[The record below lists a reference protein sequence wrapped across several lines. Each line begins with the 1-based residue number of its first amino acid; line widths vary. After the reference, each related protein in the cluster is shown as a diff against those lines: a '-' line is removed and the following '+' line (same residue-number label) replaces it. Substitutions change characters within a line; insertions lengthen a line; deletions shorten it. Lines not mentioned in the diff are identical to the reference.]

1 MSSSPDRHDGQP
13 PAPTEGATED
23 LSRECRQLR
32 ELVAVA
38 ESAIETL
45 RARCEDLEEDKAH
58 LGRLCVASVQLHE
71 IGGSESDCLRN
82 LQDLLVNL
90 IGSEQIAVWSMS
102 PDGCRLELRA
112 SHGIDAEPWRTVTV
126 GEGVVGHAAAT
137 GEIGPVDTD
146 RPGQPRACIPLLLG
160 RRVAGVAA
168 IFGLLPHRSGLAP
181 RDQDVFR
188 LISQQAA
195 FALSCTGEPWCGRR
209 AGG

>member
-1 MSSSPDRHDGQP
+1 MSSSADRHDGQP
-13 PAPTEGATED
+13 PAPTGATED
-23 LSRECRQLR
+23 LCRECKQLR

-71 IGGSESDCLRN
+71 LGGGESDCLRN

-90 IGSEQIAVWSMS
+90 IGSEQIAIWSMT
-102 PDGCRLELRA
+102 PDGRRLELRA

-126 GEGVVGHAAAT
+126 GEGTVGQAAAT
-137 GEIGPVDTD
+137 GEISPVDAD
-146 RPGQPRACIPLLLG
+146 GPGQPRVCIPLLLG
-160 RRVAGVAA
+160 RRVAGVVA

-188 LISQQAA
+188 LISRQAA
-195 FALSCTGEPWCGRR
+195 FALSCAGGPWSGRR
-209 AGG
+209 VSG